1 MGIQK
6 TQPFLLSLTLFL
18 STIFSGVTTGADYTK
33 MVYKGCADQKFQDPN
48 GIYSQTLKTLFQSLL
63 TQSQQKPFSTTTS
76 GEGQSSITGWYQCR
90 GDLTTAQCSDCVG
103 KIPDTAT
110 KLCDRAVAAR
120 VQLHGCYLRYEVY
133 GFKQVSESEL
143 LYKTCGSI
151 HGKGGNNNNN
161 NNGFEQKRD
170 TAFEMVEE
178 GVKSGNSLFYTGSY
192 QSVYVLG
199 QCEGDLDG
207 DGCGDCVKKA
217 IEKVSSECGDYIS
230 GQVYLQK
237 CYLSY
242 SYYPNG
248 VPATG
253 IVNGNGNGISSTT
266 TNEGGTGKNHTERT
280 VAIAVGGVAAL
291 GFLIVC
297 LLFVRSVMKKR
308 GGKHRG

>member
-103 KIPDTAT
+103 KIPDMAT

-133 GFKQVSESEL
+133 GFKQ
-143 LYKTCGSI
+143 
-151 HGKGGNNNNN
+151 
-161 NNGFEQKRD
+161 KRD

-192 QSVYVLG
+192 QSV
-199 QCEGDLDG
+199 
-207 DGCGDCVKKA
+207 
-217 IEKVSSECGDYIS
+217 
-230 GQVYLQK
+230 
-237 CYLSY
+237 Y